1 MLLGSRQHAAPVWGT
16 LYGTER
22 LVSLNYFLP
31 VSLFHYAYL
40 LFFTAGSAFAETV

>member
-1 MLLGSRQHAAPVWGT
+1 MLLGSRQHAAPA

-31 VSLFHYAYL
+31 VSLFHHAYL